1 MLVKDKNRHK
11 QMQQGVNEMEIKR
24 YISQGVFE
32 GGMLDVTVTIGSG
45 AAEAME
51 AIYQAM
57 KTVNRRRKAHGDSQ
71 VLFLI
76 QMSD

>member
-1 MLVKDKNRHK
+1 M
-11 QMQQGVNEMEIKR
+11 
-24 YISQGVFE
+24 
-32 GGMLDVTVTIGSG
+32 TVTIGSG

>member
-1 MLVKDKNRHK
+1 MQKRLMTMDKEFTALDSPESPPSSPVKA
-11 QMQQGVNEMEIKR
+11 
-24 YISQGVFE
+24 
-32 GGMLDVTVTIGSG
+32 G